1 LFDLLRGKPRA
12 ERRLLAMTLVT
23 VWQEGSRPR
32 VWETAFV
39 ERLLA
44 LREGTED
51 DVGANIC
58 GYYYALD
65 SGQSERAGQLLDLAV
80 SQLRGHQADVRPAL
94 LLEAA
99 FFEARHRHNVAA
111 ARARLEQAQGG
122 HAERYTRLRAEAAI
136 LCAEGCYA
144 EAAAKAEAGL
154 AAIPQ
159 AATRRGAVL
168 ESEWLNSILAE
179 SRSERHEGTM
189 ETTS

>member
-1 LFDLLRGKPRA
+1 MLDLLRGRPRA
-12 ERRLLAMTLVT
+12 ERRLVALTLVAA
-23 VWQEGSRPR
+23 WQDGVRPR
-32 VWETAFV
+32 AWEAGVV

-65 SGQSERAGQLLDLAV
+65 SGQSERAGRLLDLAV
-80 SQLRGHQADVRPAL
+80 SQLQGYQADLRPAL

-99 FFEARHRHNVAA
+99 FFAARHRRNVAA
-111 ARARLEQAQGG
+111 ARAWLEQAQGG

-136 LCAEGCYA
+136 LWAEGSYA

-154 AAIPQ
+154 AAIP
-159 AATRRGAVL
+159 RSGDRGGAVL
-168 ESEWLNSILAE
+168 ESEWLDAILAE
-179 SRSERHEGTM
+179 SRGVEHGGTT
-189 ETTS
+189 ETMS